1 MMNRILCPVDFS
13 ECSLNAVEFAAKIGA
28 AHQASL
34 TLIHVFTE
42 EEFGK
47 TLSSKKTPD
56 RYKQPTIDDL
66 TKHAEDTLRQLSE
79 EILRME
85 GKHGLA
91 DCNYQFTYGPLNE
104 QIIDYA
110 QEYRYSMIVMGT
122 TGVKDIFEE
131 YIGSNTAKTIKQ
143 APCPVLCVPTAA
155 NYHIPQK
162 IMYATDY
169 QQEDIN
175 VLTRLTLFAEPF
187 RARLH
192 VVHMYHSE
200 NLREQAAY
208 QDFQKQVKDALP
220 QAQLQFEKRAY
231 KDDVVRSIDQH
242 AIDQSMDIVALLH
255 QRRNFFERVLE
266 GSTVKDISYF
276 ATYPVLVYR
285 EAK

>member
-47 TLSSKKTPD
+47 TLSSNKTPD
-56 RYKQPTIDDL
+56 RYKQPNIDDL
-66 TKHAEDTLRQLSE
+66 GRYAENTLQHLSE
-79 EILRME
+79 EVLRME

-91 DCNYQFTYGPLNE
+91 DCNYQFTYGSLNQ

-110 QEYRYSMIVMGT
+110 QEHRYSMIVMGT

-143 APCPVLCVPTAA
+143 APCPVLCIPTAA
-155 NYHIPQK
+155 DYHIPQK

-169 QQEDIN
+169 QQEDID

-187 RARLH
+187 KARLH
-192 VVHMYHSE
+192 VVHLSHHN

-231 KDDVVRSIDQH
+231 EDDIAHSVDQH

-255 QRRNFFERVLE
+255 QRRNFFERLLE